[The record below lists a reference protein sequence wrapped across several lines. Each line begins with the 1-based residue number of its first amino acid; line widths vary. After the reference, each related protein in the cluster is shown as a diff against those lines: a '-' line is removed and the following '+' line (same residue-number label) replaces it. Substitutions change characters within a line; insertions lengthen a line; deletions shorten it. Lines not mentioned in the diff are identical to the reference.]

1 MRRSLSLM
9 VVEASPLPFSSAQ
22 HLHLDFMIVPSIFA
36 AKLLFGGFMNDLN
49 VFSICFADL
58 IFGLSLT
65 VDAMLVLVE

>member
-49 VFSICFADL
+49 VRPDFWSF
-58 IFGLSLT
+58 
-65 VDAMLVLVE
+65 VDCGCNVGSC